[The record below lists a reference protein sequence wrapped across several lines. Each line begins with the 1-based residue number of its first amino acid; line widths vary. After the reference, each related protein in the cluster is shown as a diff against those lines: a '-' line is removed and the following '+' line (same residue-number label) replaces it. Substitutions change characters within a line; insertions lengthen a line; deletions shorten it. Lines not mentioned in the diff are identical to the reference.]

1 MIRTYVDCYK
11 EKTGVNAILHLD
23 HCRKMETIERAI
35 DEEWDS
41 VMLDASNLSLDE
53 NIAFTNQATKYVHD
67 NNRLIEAEVGQIRGP
82 EENIHIET
90 DAVAE
95 IRDIKTFL
103 SETDVD

>member
-41 VMLDASNLSLDE
+41 VMLDAS
-53 NIAFTNQATKYVHD
+53 NQATKYVHD